1 VAYKGVA
8 MWPLFHLIHV
18 LIHLWVYMEPKEQEN
33 QKFIEKYK
41 KYIEDYIIKY
51 LESRNSDS
59 NSNNEILIRKSRIY
73 LLENLKSND
82 KNFDEKFKQI
92 LEDKL
97 LDFFIEYIQENTNYK
112 INKVEFYYTDQS
124 MGYQA
129 DIFSFKTC

>member
-1 VAYKGVA
+1 
-8 MWPLFHLIHV
+8 
-18 LIHLWVYMEPKEQEN
+18 MEPKEQEN